1 MKKETTI
8 NLPFFGLKSGCSY
21 SRFQKW
27 LCLPALFF
35 FLGLPKIHAQQV
47 MDYAIQANI
56 IYRFTKYIDWPE
68 SKKTGDFII
77 GIVGDTPLSDE
88 LKNFI
93 ANKMAGNQ
101 KIVIKKISSSAES
114 YSCNILFISEDES
127 NNLRKIAAKTAGSA
141 ILLVTESDGLARRG
155 SCINFILAGDHLK
168 LEINKNNIEQ
178 RDLSIASELLNLGI
192 IVK

>member
-1 MKKETTI
+1 MNKETTF

-93 ANKMAGNQ
+93 ANKMAGTQ

-155 SCINFILAGDHLK
+155 SCINFVLAGDHLK
-168 LEINKNNIEQ
+168 LEINKKNIEQ